1 MNLNFVLNDYV
12 LIWNLLF
19 NASISQS
26 VQSFKQKLWKNYR
39 HSYNDLYKEEEHI
52 LKDPKNY
59 IPNDDTIFDMVKNSE
74 TYQEIR
80 EETEKYRLELL
91 HTWDSLKKDINKN
104 LKEMCLVDQEF
115 IKNPDETVGKYLG
128 EGKVLEMVRFQ
139 VGEGMQK
146 REENFAEEVAAQM
159 KA

>member
-19 NASISQS
+19 KASISSDIQN
-26 VQSFKQKLWKNYR
+26 FKQKLWKNYR
-39 HSYNDLYKEEEHI
+39 HSYNELYKEEEHI

-59 IPNDDTIFDMVKNSE
+59 IPDDDTIFDMVKNSE

-104 LKEMCLVDQEF
+104 LKEML
-115 IKNPDETVGKYLG
+115 ETDILATNVYTLG
-128 EGKVLEMVRFQ
+128 YYSDSYANLDYTRKIEIL
-139 VGEGMQK
+139 
-146 REENFAEEVAAQM
+146 
-159 KA
+159 